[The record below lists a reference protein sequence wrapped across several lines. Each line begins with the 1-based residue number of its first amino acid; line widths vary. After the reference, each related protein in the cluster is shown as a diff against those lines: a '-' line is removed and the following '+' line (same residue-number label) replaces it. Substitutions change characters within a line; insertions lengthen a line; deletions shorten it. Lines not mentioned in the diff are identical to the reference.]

1 MPRIVQVNFLLAKVT
16 GSFINSTCNAR
27 RILSTTGRSFLSLL
41 CPSIWEGAAFN
52 YKNMYACSCS
62 RHIHCLDE
70 RRQLEWQGKAVH
82 KRRRSFPQET
92 LPTFPHPQTE
102 PNISCPHYRPASQQ
116 KQNRYS
122 VSQPSSVRRKD
133 RMLSSTSVFHLF
145 ILTGGRSVVVTK
157 PQLEVGGN
165 LIAINSV
172 RLVVTTLLK
181 IPYAIWIPIYFATLW
196 GRSPNSSRVIYNV
209 NFLLGTPSLFLLT
222 PKPRNQARVTNKY
235 SRIMSVIASLIKC
248 SETSFQ
254 FVGVTYEEGP
264 RTGFQGACE
273 EIYQLFNTFCH
284 HQLTLGHPFSTNC
297 LRVSPHSSFRG

>member
-1 MPRIVQVNFLLAKVT
+1 MQDVFYRRLVGRSCHCCVLLSGRERRSIIRICMRVVVADISIVWTNDDNWNDKARQYINEEEVFRKRLCQPSPTHKLNQIFRVHIIDQPANRSRIDTRLANHPVFEGRIVCCRLH
-16 GSFINSTCNAR
+16 
-27 RILSTTGRSFLSLL
+27 LS
-41 CPSIWEGAAFN
+41 C
-52 YKNMYACSCS
+52 
-62 RHIHCLDE
+62 
-70 RRQLEWQGKAVH
+70 
-82 KRRRSFPQET
+82 
-92 LPTFPHPQTE
+92 
-102 PNISCPHYRPASQQ
+102 
-116 KQNRYS
+116 
-122 VSQPSSVRRKD
+122 
-133 RMLSSTSVFHLF
+133 HLF